1 MSECYLNKKAKRSR
15 AMGEFGRVVSVTR
28 SWRDDIKKAEA
39 LYVENPAEVDGFLK
53 KMSIKELL
61 THEKRVRVSHL
72 ASRLIRDEITAIPPL
87 VWQRSSAE
95 NADEEDIEPLED
107 QLIMNR
113 FGFLFMACKI
123 FTRVVAHY
131 VCTSKICM

>member
-1 MSECYLNKKAKRSR
+1 
-15 AMGEFGRVVSVTR
+15 VTH
-28 SWRDDIKKAEA
+28 SWCDDIKEAEA

-61 THEKRVRVSHL
+61 THEKRVLVTHL
-72 ASRLIRDEITAIPPL
+72 ARRLIRDEITAIPPL
-87 VWQRSSAE
+87 VWQRSSVE
-95 NADEEDIEPLED
+95 NENEDDIEPLED

-123 FTRVVAHY
+123 FRHVVAHFLCKSS
-131 VCTSKICM
+131 VCNQP